1 MIPYIQQP
9 SLELGPISIQAFGV
23 LLAAAA
29 LIGLAIFR
37 RRSTGAGLDREVGSQ
52 LVGWVLIAGF
62 LGAHLVDRLLYNL
75 GETLANPLSLLT
87 PWEGISSYG
96 GLLGGTVGALLFL
109 RRHPQ
114 GEKNWRYLD
123 AIAYALPFGFIV
135 GRLGCFLAFDHVG
148 APTDFFLG
156 QAYEDGIVRHNMGFE
171 EALYWVGIAVAMA
184 AFGRTARQP
193 GLFVGLLAVL
203 YAPGRFLLDFLRVSD
218 ERYAGLIISQYASV
232 VLFAIGLWVLWR
244 VIRARRHQADDS
256 SNRSAVEQPG
266 SSSSALSGGEKV

>member
-9 SLELGPISIQAFGV
+9 TLELGPISIQPFGV
-23 LLAAAA
+23 LLVAAAM
-29 LIGLAIFR
+29 IGADIFR
-37 RRSTGAGLDREVGSQ
+37 RRSVGAGLDLDVGSR
-52 LVGWVLIAGF
+52 LVVWVLIAGF
-62 LGAHLVDRLLYNL
+62 LGAHLVERLLYNP
-75 GETLANPLSLLT
+75 GETLANPLSLLM
-87 PWEGISSYG
+87 PWKGISSYG
-96 GLLGGTVGALLFL
+96 GLFGGTVGALLFL

-123 AIAYALPFGFIV
+123 AIAYALPFGFIF

-156 QAYEDGIVRHNMGFE
+156 QAYEDGVVRHNMGLE
-171 EALYWVGIAVAMA
+171 EALYWIGIAVAMA

-193 GLFVGLLAVL
+193 GFFVGLLAVL